1 MDYIGQLNTIIDK
14 LNDLI
19 YQLQNARLMNDL
31 IFLLLALFIVLFV
44 VRGE

>member
-44 VRGE
+44 IRGE

>member
-1 MDYIGQLNTIIDK
+1 MDYTGSLNTIIDK